1 MVVDGFVLKVACSNV
16 VVCFSV
22 VGVVGTRVVGICGFV
37 DSAAGIRVVADSCAV
52 GVVIVVVES

>member
-1 MVVDGFVLKVACSNV
+1 MLKVVCSNK

-22 VGVVGTRVVGICGFV
+22 VSVVGTCVVGICDFV
-37 DSAAGIRVVADSCAV
+37 DSAAGIRMVADSCAV